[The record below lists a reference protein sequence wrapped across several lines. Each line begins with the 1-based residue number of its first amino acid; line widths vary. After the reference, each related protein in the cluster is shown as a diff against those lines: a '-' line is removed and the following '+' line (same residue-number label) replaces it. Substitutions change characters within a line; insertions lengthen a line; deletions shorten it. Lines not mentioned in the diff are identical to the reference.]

1 MKYYSDLTK
10 KLYDTAEACAEEEAA
25 LLKKRQEEEAAA
37 AKKSQE
43 RKARAEAIDAS
54 YEKMVAAQ
62 KEYSQLVSDFV
73 KDYGAYHK
81 TYSNTDNDGFR
92 SLFSWCFD

>member
-1 MKYYSDLTK
+1 MKYYSDVTK
-10 KLYDTAEACAEEEAA
+10 KLYDSEQACAEAEA
-25 LLKKRQEEEAAA
+25 LVLKKKQEEEAAA

-54 YEKMVAAQ
+54 YEKLMAAQ

-73 KDYGAYHK
+73 KDYGSYHK
-81 TYSNTDNDGFR
+81 TYSKIGDDALDSIWSF
-92 SLFSWCFD
+92 LF

>member
-10 KLYDTAEACAEEEAA
+10 KLYDSEQECAEAEAT
-25 LLKKRQEEEAAA
+25 LLKKRQEEEEAT
-37 AKKSQE
+37 AKKAQE

-54 YEKMVAAQ
+54 YERLAAAQ
-62 KEYSQLVSDFV
+62 KEYSQLVSEFV

-81 TYSNTDNDGFR
+81 TYSNNNHFP
-92 SLFSWCFD
+92 FDSIFASIFD